1 MAIIGRERKISTGSF
16 DFFCFGDVSELEEL
30 PKTLGKVERV
40 KGIETFSPS
49 KTQ

>member
-1 MAIIGRERKISTGSF
+1 VDDFLS
-16 DFFCFGDVSELEEL
+16 FFCIEGVSKTGEL

-40 KGIETFSPS
+40 KGIEPSSQS